1 MGPLLFLVLALAAPS
16 AHHQEPSDST
26 FSVVARPIALE
37 APADEYFGPYK
48 LSNLGVR
55 NAIYDMTV
63 EGNSPLALPLQVERI
78 AAVEDALVIWANRY
92 PYDKWLPPAMWK
104 FSIFLLSKDIPQ
116 YDRDAWALLQ
126 LLAQQYPQTWYGRN
140 AAQRLIDLDLAPSAA
155 EFNDPQPFVVPA
167 LKSTPHVVN
176 RR

>member
-1 MGPLLFLVLALAAPS
+1 MGPLLFLVPVLALAAPGS
-16 AHHQEPSDST
+16 HQPEPPGST
-26 FSVVARPIALE
+26 FSVVARPIALD

-78 AAVEDALVIWANRY
+78 TAVEDALAVWADRY
-92 PYDKWLPPAMWK
+92 PYDQWLPPAMWK
-104 FSIFLLSKDIPQ
+104 FSLFLLTKGVPQ

-126 LLAQQYPQTWYGRN
+126 LLVVRYPDTWYGRN
-140 AAQRLIDLDLAPSAA
+140 AAQRLAGLDLPPSAA
-155 EFNDPQPFVVPA
+155 EFDDPQPFVVPA
-167 LKSTPHVVN
+167 LKSAPRV
-176 RR
+176 R